1 MEIADFQRD
10 RVERDEVPELLRR
23 VVVCLDPE
31 MVDTKVSKLEAI
43 KVIERIGYEPNKP
56 EIITR

>member
-43 KVIERIGYEPNKP
+43 KLTLPPLKGVGF
-56 EIITR
+56 